1 MALFQALLAVALPGS
16 DMAQAGP
23 LHLVTQPEGS
33 GVRISVV
40 GHHVPT
46 CDVGFVLEVV
56 QKSAAG
62 RSRSVQRGTARL
74 RRGLSQTF
82 ATSSLGNVGPK
93 DWTAR
98 LSVGP
103 CGASTPYVETRG
115 EASTTF

>member
-40 GHHVPT
+40 GHHVRT
-46 CDVGFVLEVV
+46 CDVSFVLEVV

-62 RSRSVQRGTARL
+62 AAAPSNVARPGSA
-74 RRGLSQTF
+74 GLSQTF
-82 ATSSLGNVGPK
+82 ATLPL
-93 DWTAR
+93 AM
-98 LSVGP
+98 SVRKNGLR
-103 CGASTPYVETRG
+103 A
-115 EASTTF
+115 